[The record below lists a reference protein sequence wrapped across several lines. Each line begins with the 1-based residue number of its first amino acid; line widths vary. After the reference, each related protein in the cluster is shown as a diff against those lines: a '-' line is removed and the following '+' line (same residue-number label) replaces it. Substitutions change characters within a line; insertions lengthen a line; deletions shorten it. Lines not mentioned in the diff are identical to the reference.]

1 MAAFRDTC
9 MDVEAVIPCC
19 IRMFVAI
26 LRSSASLSSCSS
38 FSFNSR
44 YFSVPLW
51 LYSLMILTVN
61 SFLSFTFGVT
71 SAVLP
76 LADYEESI
84 SENCSMLPAD
94 KARALKGEERLMTGR
109 LSSFDFGSLSFG
121 ELSKKSSMM
130 SSIKLFDF
138 PRVLGLDP
146 WRLFMAT
153 FFMFLRIRVK
163 PVRMLINSFFIY

>member
-1 MAAFRDTC
+1 
-9 MDVEAVIPCC
+9 
-19 IRMFVAI
+19 
-26 LRSSASLSSCSS
+26 
-38 FSFNSR
+38 
-44 YFSVPLW
+44 
-51 LYSLMILTVN
+51 
-61 SFLSFTFGVT
+61 
-71 SAVLP
+71 
-76 LADYEESI
+76 
-84 SENCSMLPAD
+84 MLPAD

-130 SSIKLFDF
+130 SDIKLFDF

-146 WRLFMAT
+146 CRLFMAT